1 MVTVLMSSWRLYVP
15 SIVIRNVKQAAT
27 VQAPPTMPGRLT
39 RWPLVSS
46 LDSAIA
52 GPVLFTILSSIS
64 LVALWSFPACAS
76 EDAAS
81 VQPLRSLVVKPD
93 PAGGVRATAILLFPG
108 SPALLHSILADYR
121 HWPELFE
128 TRMRLANLEDHAGRV
143 TTDLYI
149 SHALLPGEQRL
160 LCESQSLPGGGL
172 VTELKGGDFKRYHRQ
187 WTLHPAGDGT
197 QTKAEFEL
205 WVEVETLVPD
215 WLVAVAMERELN
227 AHFRIVRQKALDRTT
242 KEK

>member
-1 MVTVLMSSWRLYVP
+1 ML
-15 SIVIRNVKQAAT
+15 
-27 VQAPPTMPGRLT
+27 
-39 RWPLVSS
+39 
-46 LDSAIA
+46 
-52 GPVLFTILSSIS
+52 
-64 LVALWSFPACAS
+64 
-76 EDAAS
+76 
-81 VQPLRSLVVKPD
+81 PLRSLVVKPD
-93 PAGGVRATAILLFPG
+93 LAGGVRATAILLFPG

>member
-1 MVTVLMSSWRLYVP
+1 MLRPVLAHILLWIGPMILMSLSPAY
-15 SIVIRNVKQAAT
+15 
-27 VQAPPTMPGRLT
+27 
-39 RWPLVSS
+39 
-46 LDSAIA
+46 A
-52 GPVLFTILSSIS
+52 GD
-64 LVALWSFPACAS
+64 
-76 EDAAS
+76 DAAS
-81 VQPLRSLVVKPD
+81 IQPLRALVVKPD
-93 PAGGVRATAILLFPG
+93 RAGGVRATATLLFPG
-108 SPALLHSILADYR
+108 NPAVLHSILADFR

-128 TRMRLANLEDHAGRV
+128 TRMRLANLEEHGGRV

-160 LCESQSLPGGGL
+160 LCESQNLPGGGL
-172 VTELKGGDFKRYHRQ
+172 VTDLKGGDFKRYHRQ
-187 WTLHPAGDGT
+187 WTLHPTGDGT

-205 WVEVETLVPD
+205 WVEAETLVPD